1 MEHHIINIALAVL
14 ALVFSSCASRK
25 DYVEDLAKQ
34 TAHNYIEW
42 KYRPVDGIK
51 FSSEDVLFTE
61 MDNGNWIGHYNV
73 HVICKSNPY
82 GQKIE
87 DADVHINYLME
98 YLGSEDRVVI
108 RQQSIKET
116 ASLNKTPGEL
126 ASAQARSWL
135 KVYYS
140 PNGEISYSNEK
151 IIQKGDSVFWDADVV
166 CHPQWVEGVDTTV
179 REHVRI
185 DMLYRPSSNDVVME
199 HQTYTEL

>member
-34 TAHNYIEW
+34 TAHNYI
-42 KYRPVDGIK
+42 
-51 FSSEDVLFTE
+51 
-61 MDNGNWIGHYNV
+61 V